1 MPESAPRRT
10 TSGLVLISASSLA
23 FEVTLTRLFAIQQFH
38 SFAFLVVSLAVM
50 GFAASGTVL
59 AFRPV
64 VRSLASLALAYSG
77 SVLLAYWVMNY
88 LPFDS
93 FAVAWDPRQLA
104 VLAGYFISAAAPFFF
119 AGWSIGACLTAAGQ
133 EAHRPYAANLAG
145 SALGVPLALGAM
157 ALVRAEGAVL
167 LAVSLGL
174 LSSAAFSRRK
184 GLRWSSVL
192 LAGLSALASFRLP
205 IALQLNLSPY
215 KPLSLAELAPAAQT
229 VLTRWSPSGR
239 LDVVEGAGTH
249 VFPGISLNADLDL
262 PRQSALF
269 IDGDGPIPI
278 TTVDPDSAA
287 AEALAS
293 YMPTRLAYELRPG
306 AKTLVLTPGAGLEAL
321 VALASGAAQ
330 VHLSRDEP
338 LIMDALAGP
347 LADSS
352 SRLILNPDLSLL
364 SRPSRG
370 ALLASE
376 EQYDI
381 VDFALADPFRP
392 VTSGAFSLTEHY
404 PLTVEALSAAFGHLS
419 PDGLLVLTRWAGT
432 PPSESARAWATLLAA
447 MHEHKIEDPGEHL
460 LAYRGMRTVSMI
472 ASRRPIMAS
481 ELAAVRAFLE
491 RNAFDPV
498 WLPDLRDEELNRH
511 NRLPFPVYYDLFSRL
526 LASFDRTIDE
536 YDFNI
541 RPPTDDWPYF
551 FHYFRWR
558 QTPEVLAALGLSW
571 QPFGGSGYFVLI
583 ALLGLMT
590 ALAAGLILVPR
601 FFARG
606 RGLPP
611 SGIAYFAALGAG
623 YLLVEIPLIQRLT
636 LLLDRPAL
644 ALAVV
649 LATLLSASGLG
660 SRLSTRIPLKGTL
673 GLLSALLAI
682 TVVSLPALIQLGLP
696 WPPGPR
702 LALAVLLLFPLGL
715 LMGVPFASGLRRIEA
730 GAIPWAWAINGAAA
744 GISGVLAAMIS
755 LELGMRAALSAGALA
770 YLAAWFAARK
780 LWAPALV

>member
-1 MPESAPRRT
+1 MPESAPRSI

-59 AFRPV
+59 AFRPA
-64 VRSLASLALAYSG
+64 VRSLARLALAYSA
-77 SVLLAYWVMNY
+77 SLLLAYWVLNY

-119 AGWSIGACLTAAGQ
+119 AGWTVGACLSAAGQ

-157 ALVRAEGAVL
+157 ALIRPEGAVL

-174 LSSAAFSRRK
+174 LSAAVFSRRK
-184 GLRWSSVL
+184 RLRWSIVL
-192 LAGLSALASFRLP
+192 LAGLSALAGVRLP
-205 IALQLNLSPY
+205 TALLLNLSPY

-229 VLTRWSPSGR
+229 VLIRWSPSAR
-239 LDVVEGAGTH
+239 LDVVAGAGTH

-278 TTVDPDSAA
+278 TSVEPDSAA
-287 AEALAS
+287 AQALAS
-293 YMPTRLAYELRPG
+293 FMPTRLAYELRPG
-306 AKTLVLTPGAGLEAL
+306 AKVLVLTPGAGLEAL
-321 VALASGAAQ
+321 VAVASGASQ

-347 LADSS
+347 LADRSG
-352 SRLILNPDLSLL
+352 RLLLHPGLSLL

-370 ALLASE
+370 ALLATE
-376 EQYDI
+376 ERYDI

-392 VTSGAFSLTEHY
+392 VTSGAFSLTEQY
-404 PLTVEALSAAFGHLS
+404 SLTVEALSAAFSHLS
-419 PDGLLVLTRWAGT
+419 PDGLLVLTRWTGT
-432 PPSESARAWATLLAA
+432 PPSEAARAWATLLAA
-447 MHEHKIEDPGEHL
+447 MRERGVDEPGKQL
-460 LAYRGMRTVSMI
+460 LAYRGMRTVTLI
-472 ASRRPIMAS
+472 ASRQPLTAT
-481 ELAAVRAFLE
+481 ELSAVRDFLE

-498 WLPDLRDEELNRH
+498 WLPDLQEEELNRH
-511 NRLPFPVYYDLFSRL
+511 NRLPFPIYHDLFSRL

-536 YDFNI
+536 YDFNL
-541 RPPTDDWPYF
+541 RPPTDDRPYF

-571 QPFGGSGYFVLI
+571 QPFGGSGYLVLI
-583 ALLGLMT
+583 ALLSLMG
-590 ALAAGLILVPR
+590 ALAAGLVLIPR

-611 SGIAYFAALGAG
+611 SGLAYFAALGAG
-623 YLLVEIPLIQRLT
+623 YLLVEISLIQRLT
-636 LLLDRPAL
+636 QLLDRPAL

-649 LATLLSASGLG
+649 LTTLLSASGLG
-660 SRLSTRIPLKGTL
+660 SRLST
-673 GLLSALLAI
+673 
-682 TVVSLPALIQLGLP
+682 
-696 WPPGPR
+696 
-702 LALAVLLLFPLGL
+702 
-715 LMGVPFASGLRRIEA
+715 
-730 GAIPWAWAINGAAA
+730 
-744 GISGVLAAMIS
+744 
-755 LELGMRAALSAGALA
+755 
-770 YLAAWFAARK
+770 
-780 LWAPALV
+780 